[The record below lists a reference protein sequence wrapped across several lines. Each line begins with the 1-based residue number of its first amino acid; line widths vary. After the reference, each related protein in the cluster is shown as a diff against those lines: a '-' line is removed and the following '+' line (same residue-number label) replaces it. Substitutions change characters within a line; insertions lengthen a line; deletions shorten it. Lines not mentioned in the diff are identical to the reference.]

1 MFILQIYFHSSKT
14 HLGNSFSRSQ
24 INVDRYDTKFCF
36 NCTNER
42 KNIMYYLL
50 EIFLQKT
57 GVENNQAVFSLQDF
71 FFFYSDKV
79 RKLNSQGFMDIFI
92 CKLFN
97 LVYFVKYMM
106 LFCLITMQRLI
117 QEKARRCNMK
127 TGKCK
132 SSFKLSITADI
143 AEVCYL
149 TEYED

>member
-1 MFILQIYFHSSKT
+1 MLTDMIPSSVLIAPMKEKILCITYWKSFFRKLEWKT
-14 HLGNSFSRSQ
+14 IRLYS
-24 INVDRYDTKFCF
+24 VY
-36 NCTNER
+36 
-42 KNIMYYLL
+42 
-50 EIFLQKT
+50 KT
-57 GVENNQAVFSLQDF
+57 F

>member
-1 MFILQIYFHSSKT
+1 
-14 HLGNSFSRSQ
+14 
-24 INVDRYDTKFCF
+24 
-36 NCTNER
+36 
-42 KNIMYYLL
+42 
-50 EIFLQKT
+50 
-57 GVENNQAVFSLQDF
+57 
-71 FFFYSDKV
+71 
-79 RKLNSQGFMDIFI
+79 MDIFI